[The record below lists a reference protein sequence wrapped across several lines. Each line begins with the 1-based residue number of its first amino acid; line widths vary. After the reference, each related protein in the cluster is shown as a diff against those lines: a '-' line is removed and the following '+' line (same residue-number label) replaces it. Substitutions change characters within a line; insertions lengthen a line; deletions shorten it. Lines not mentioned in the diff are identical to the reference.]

1 MYTVLPSSPTDVVI
15 LSAVRTPICR
25 GKRGAFEATTP
36 DILLTHA
43 LRAAVERSGMPPRSL
58 GDVCVGNVLQA
69 GGGAV
74 TARMAQLMAGMPYTV
89 PISAVNRQ
97 CSSGLQA
104 LANVYSAIK
113 AGSIDAGIGA
123 GVESMST
130 NSMWVGVGMTDGVLT
145 QASSLTHFGAVRIGL
160 L

>member
-1 MYTVLPSSPTDVVI
+1 
-15 LSAVRTPICR
+15 
-25 GKRGAFEATTP
+25 
-36 DILLTHA
+36 
-43 LRAAVERSGMPPRSL
+43 MPPRSL